1 MSKLKYIFQ
10 EKKMLIIIISIILV
24 CSIAIAFGVYAQ
36 ITDKGTSKKEK
47 EEEENINY
55 EDLKNNFQEIFTDSI
70 NKETTAKLEFN
81 YDELLYLKYDIEE
94 EKLGKYNIT
103 AKIPGF
109 RENTETLKKINQE
122 IYDVFAREILKIA
135 ADSSTNSTFNLDYAG
150 YVNNN
155 IISLA
160 IMCKYKKGA
169 NAQRRIVQTYNYDI
183 ENDRLLTIEDLIQY
197 KNLEKKDV
205 QEKINKTIKD
215 ENSKSKT
222 IIEQGFNVYV
232 RDEASE
238 VYEVENT
245 PNFFLGKNNYLYL
258 VYAYGNNNYTDVI
271 DLVIF

>member
-47 EEEENINY
+47 EEENINY

-70 NKETTAKLEFN
+70 NKEATAKLEFN
-81 YDELLYLKYDIEE
+81 YDELLYLKYDIKE
-94 EKLGKYNIT
+94 EKIGKYNVT

-109 RENTETLKKINQE
+109 KEETETLKKINQE
-122 IYDVFAREILKIA
+122 IYDVFATELLKIV
-135 ADSSTNSTFNLDYAG
+135 ADTSTNSTFNLDYVG

-222 IIEQGFNVYV
+222 IVEQGFNVYI
-232 RDEASE
+232 RDENSE
-238 VYEVENT
+238 IYEVEKT
-245 PNFFLGKNNYLYL
+245 PNF
-258 VYAYGNNNYTDVI
+258 
-271 DLVIF
+271 LVIL

>member
-10 EKKMLIIIISIILV
+10 EKKMLIIIISIILI

-36 ITDKGTSKKEK
+36 ITNKGSIKKDS
-47 EEEENINY
+47 ENENTNY
-55 EDLKNNFQEIFTDSI
+55 EELKSNFQEIFTDSI
-70 NKETTAKLEFN
+70 NKETTANAEIN
-81 YDELLYLKYDIEE
+81 YDELLYLKYNIKE
-94 EKLGKYNIT
+94 EKVGKYNVT

-109 RENTETLKKINQE
+109 KEDTETLKKINQE

-135 ADSSTNSTFNLDYAG
+135 ADSSTNSTFNLDYVG

-169 NAQRRIVQTYNYDI
+169 NAQRRIVQTYNYDV
-183 ENDRLLTIEDLIQY
+183 ENDKLLTIDDIVKY
-197 KNLEKKDV
+197 KNLNKEEMNKKI
-205 QEKINKTIKD
+205 ENEIKNA
-215 ENSKSKT
+215 NSKSKK
-222 IIEQGFNVYV
+222 IVEQGFNVYV
-232 RDEASE
+232 RDEDSQI
-238 VYEVENT
+238 YEVENT

-258 VYAYGNNNYTDVI
+258 VYAYGNDNYTDVI

>member
-1 MSKLKYIFQ
+1 MSKLKYIFE
-10 EKKMLIIIISIILV
+10 EKRMLIVIILIILV

-36 ITDKGTSKKEK
+36 VTDKGTAKKEEK
-47 EEEENINY
+47 NIDY

-70 NKETTAKLEFN
+70 NKEATAKLEFN

-94 EKLGKYNIT
+94 EKIGKYNVT

-109 RENTETLKKINQE
+109 KEETETLKKINQE
-122 IYDVFAREILKIA
+122 IYDVFATELLKIA
-135 ADSSTNSTFNLDYAG
+135 ADSSTNSTFNLDYVG

-169 NAQRRIVQTYNYDI
+169 NAQRRIVQTYNYDV
-183 ENDRLLTIEDLIQY
+183 ENDKLLTIDDIVKY
-197 KNLEKKDV
+197 KNLNKEEMNKKI
-205 QEKINKTIKD
+205 ENEIKNA
-215 ENSKSKT
+215 NSKSKK
-222 IIEQGFNVYV
+222 IVEQGFNVYV
-232 RDEASE
+232 RDEDSQI
-238 VYEVENT
+238 YEVENT

-258 VYAYGNNNYTDVI
+258 VYAYGNDNYTDVI

>member
-10 EKKMLIIIISIILV
+10 EKKMLIIIISIILI

-36 ITDKGTSKKEK
+36 ITNKGSIKKDS
-47 EEEENINY
+47 ENENTNY
-55 EDLKNNFQEIFTDSI
+55 EELKSNFQEIFTDSI
-70 NKETTAKLEFN
+70 NKETTANAEIN
-81 YDELLYLKYDIEE
+81 YDELLYLKYDIKE
-94 EKLGKYNIT
+94 EKVGKYNVT

-109 RENTETLKKINQE
+109 KEDTETLKKINQE

-135 ADSSTNSTFNLDYAG
+135 ADSSTNSTFNLDYVG

-169 NAQRRIVQTYNYDI
+169 NAQRRIVQTYNYDV
-183 ENDRLLTIEDLIQY
+183 ENDKLLTIDDIVKY
-197 KNLEKKDV
+197 KNLNKEEMNKKI
-205 QEKINKTIKD
+205 ENEIKNA
-215 ENSKSKT
+215 NSKSKK
-222 IIEQGFNVYV
+222 IVEQGFNVYV
-232 RDEASE
+232 RDEDSQI
-238 VYEVENT
+238 YEVENT

-258 VYAYGNNNYTDVI
+258 VYAYGNDNYTDVI